1 MTAALQNDTRRLWVK
16 LISKRAFRDYIDFR
30 GETNASLARKAK
42 VSPALIALLRS
53 EKKAAR
59 WSCKPS
65 NARAIEVALNAPPG
79 SLFSAQ
85 LVGGLPNDTRL
96 SA

>member
-16 LISKRAFRDYIDFR
+16 LISKRAFRDYMHFR
-30 GETNASLARKAK
+30 GETNASLAQKAK

-59 WSCKPS
+59 YSCKPA
-65 NARAIEVALNAPPG
+65 NARAIEEALNAPPG

-85 LVGGLPNDTRL
+85 LVGGSETNKRL
-96 SA
+96 TA